1 MTIKCIVVDDEP
13 VALQKMKNYA
23 ETVPYLDLV
32 AACNNPIEAIKI
44 ISQQHIDAIFTDI
57 NMLDLNGLDFVSSL
71 TNCPLVV
78 FVTAYDEYAIDSYK
92 IGAIDYILKPY
103 GFKEFQRAA
112 ERVRTQYELMQQN
125 NTARNNNMLFV
136 RADYK
141 WIRIDTNDIS
151 HIQSLSDYIRITLS
165 DNEKSLVTHATFAN
179 IINCLP
185 SHFLQIHRSWIVNLE
200 HIKEI
205 NHNRIVINR
214 ETYIPIGET
223 YKEQLLLYLQIHS
236 INKPNKTSKTIN

>member
-1 MTIKCIVVDDEP
+1 
-13 VALQKMKNYA
+13 
-23 ETVPYLDLV
+23 
-32 AACNNPIEAIKI
+32 
-44 ISQQHIDAIFTDI
+44 
-57 NMLDLNGLDFVSSL
+57 
-71 TNCPLVV
+71 
-78 FVTAYDEYAIDSYK
+78 
-92 IGAIDYILKPY
+92 
-103 GFKEFQRAA
+103 
-112 ERVRTQYELMQQN
+112 
-125 NTARNNNMLFV
+125 MLFV

-205 NHNRIVINR
+205 NHNRIVIDR

-223 YKEQLLLYLQIHS
+223 YKEQLLLYLQNHS